1 MIILFFIL
9 CDMFE
14 SLLNEYKYIIEK
26 KIGLK
31 NVSVLVPPA
40 CLTTVHFQIY
50 SIAIE
55 DKVRLQLKEH

>member
-26 KIGLK
+26 IGLK
-31 NVSVLVPPA
+31 RFVLVPPA